1 MFFSKGVLLGARE
14 SRTGLGCECGYQL
27 LMANLKSFFGGGS
40 SAAEAAGM
48 VIVVG
53 TSGGSQLQ
61 DKSSTREM
69 VADKTGSVEYSSFA
83 SSPKS
88 MSSSSLSDSLGSS
101 SSSTSSSPSSSS
113 SSSSGIPNPHHQ
125 RLHNREIVLTSLVA
139 GAIAGALAKTTIAPL
154 DRTKINFQIN
164 KDVPYSFRAA
174 LEFVRNTYT
183 KEGFLALW
191 RGNSATMARIIP
203 YSAIQFTAHEQW
215 KKLLHVDLHEDTK
228 VRRFLAGSLAGITS
242 QSMTYPL
249 DLARARMAVTDKYS
263 GYRTLRE
270 VFVKIWQCEG
280 PRTLYRGYWATI
292 LGVIPYAGMSFFT
305 YDTLKKEY
313 FKRTGDSSPNTVIS
327 LVFGATAGVIGQSSS
342 YPLDIVR
349 RRMQTTGVTAHCAD
363 RYLTIG
369 TTLVKIYREEGLVK
383 GFYKGLSMNWIK
395 GPIAVGISFATYDHI
410 KHFLRELIHL
420 REPVR

>member
-1 MFFSKGVLLGARE
+1 
-14 SRTGLGCECGYQL
+14 
-27 LMANLKSFFGGGS
+27 MANLKSLLGGAEASGMAAVVAVGTTGGS
-40 SAAEAAGM
+40 STTTATGLAA
-48 VIVVG
+48 VG
-53 TSGGSQLQ
+53 Q
-61 DKSSTREM
+61 DKSRET
-69 VADKTGSVEYSSFA
+69 DKPIEYSSPAA
-83 SSPKS
+83 STPK
-88 MSSSSLSDSLGSS
+88 MSSS
-101 SSSTSSSPSSSS
+101 TKQQPTA
-113 SSSSGIPNPHHQ
+113 PTPAAQQ
-125 RLHNREIVLTSLVA
+125 RLKNRDIVITSL
-139 GAIAGALAKTTIAPL
+139 IAGAVAGSLAKTTIAPL

-174 LEFVRNTYT
+174 MIFLRNTYT
-183 KEGFLALW
+183 REGFMALW

-215 KKLLHVDLHEDTK
+215 KKLLQVDLHDDTK
-228 VRRFLAGSLAGITS
+228 VRRFMAGSLAGITS
-242 QSMTYPL
+242 QSLTYPL

-263 GYRTLRE
+263 GYKTLRE

-292 LGVIPYAGMSFFT
+292 LGVIPYAGTSFFT

-313 FKRTGDSSPNTVIS
+313 YKHTGDASPNTVIS
-327 LVFGATAGVIGQSSS
+327 LFFGAAAGMIGQSSS

-369 TTLVKIYREEGLVK
+369 TTLSKIYREEGFIG

-410 KHFLRELIHL
+410 KHFLRDVIHVQG
-420 REPVR
+420 EPDR

>member
-1 MFFSKGVLLGARE
+1 
-14 SRTGLGCECGYQL
+14 
-27 LMANLKSFFGGGS
+27 MATNLKSLFGGTAGGEASSMAAVVAVGVTGGGS
-40 SAAEAAGM
+40 GHDP
-48 VIVVG
+48 
-53 TSGGSQLQ
+53 TS
-61 DKSSTREM
+61 SSKTRET
-69 VADKTGSVEYSSFA
+69 DKPIEY
-83 SSPKS
+83 
-88 MSSSSLSDSLGSS
+88 SS
-101 SSSTSSSPSSSS
+101 SSSTPKSSPATSTTG
-113 SSSSGIPNPHHQ
+113 SSGTSPNQSQPHQ
-125 RLHNREIVLTSLVA
+125 RLKNRDLVITSLIA
-139 GAIAGALAKTTIAPL
+139 GATAGALAKTTIAPL

-174 LEFVRNTYT
+174 LLFLHKTYT
-183 KEGFLALW
+183 HEGFLALW

-215 KKLLHVDLHEDTK
+215 KKLLQVDLHDDTK
-228 VRRFLAGSLAGITS
+228 VRRFMAGALAGITS
-242 QSMTYPL
+242 QSLTYPL

-292 LGVIPYAGMSFFT
+292 LGVIPYAGTSFFT

-313 FKRTGDSSPNTVIS
+313 YKYTGDSSPNTVIS

-369 TTLVKIYREEGLVK
+369 TTLAKIYREEGFIR

-410 KHFLRELIHL
+410 RHFLREVIH
-420 REPVR
+420 VRGAEGSGR

>member
-1 MFFSKGVLLGARE
+1 
-14 SRTGLGCECGYQL
+14 
-27 LMANLKSFFGGGS
+27 MATNLKSLFGGTAGGEAS
-40 SAAEAAGM
+40 SMAA
-48 VIVVG
+48 VVAVG
-53 TSGGSQLQ
+53 VTGGGGHDPTS
-61 DKSSTREM
+61 SSKTRET
-69 VADKTGSVEYSSFA
+69 DKPIEYSSSNSTPK
-83 SSPKS
+83 SSPATS
-88 MSSSSLSDSLGSS
+88 TTGSS
-101 SSSTSSSPSSSS
+101 GTS
-113 SSSSGIPNPHHQ
+113 PNQSQPHQ
-125 RLHNREIVLTSLVA
+125 RLKNRDLVITSLIA
-139 GAIAGALAKTTIAPL
+139 GATAGALAKTTIAPL

-174 LEFVRNTYT
+174 LLFLHKTYT
-183 KEGFLALW
+183 HEGFLALW

-215 KKLLHVDLHEDTK
+215 KKLLQVDLHDDTK
-228 VRRFLAGSLAGITS
+228 VRRFMAGALAGITS
-242 QSMTYPL
+242 QSLTYPL

-292 LGVIPYAGMSFFT
+292 LGVIPYAGTSFFT

-313 FKRTGDSSPNTVIS
+313 YKYTGDSSPNTVIS

-369 TTLVKIYREEGLVK
+369 TTLAKIYREEGFIR

-410 KHFLRELIHL
+410 RHFLREVIH
-420 REPVR
+420 VRGSGESGR